1 MGGDLVISI
10 LVVAKLTVRP
20 HAHHHVLLQLLLLS
34 GVQLSILVVAVIFFL
49 FSVLVIF
56 VSIAETRFSMPVL
69 AMLSKCILRRELFLA
84 GVQEHV
90 MVLRCHHLLGRE
102 ALPIELVRVELHD
115 CVRATRWRHSWLHG
129 ELLWLEVACIWLL
142 LRCLHD
148 WLCHWSHLHGF
159 VPGAPF
165 LSLCDLERLAP
176 SRWSLRMYDVYVCR
190 AVLSSLQLLPIE
202 LIILLL
208 EFPHFFDFVE
218 VDDKAS
224 FQIVQVLNA
233 LSTEN

>member
-1 MGGDLVISI
+1 MSASCAWSSDVSVGGDLVISI

-102 ALPIELVRVELHD
+102 ALPIELVCVELYD
-115 CVRATRWRHSWLHG
+115 GIGYTVRRHCCLHR
-129 ELLWLEVACIWLL
+129 ESLRLIVARIFGGLL
-142 LRCLHD
+142 LCRLRIGLRNNWCL
-148 WLCHWSHLHGF
+148 
-159 VPGAPF
+159 
-165 LSLCDLERLAP
+165 
-176 SRWSLRMYDVYVCR
+176 
-190 AVLSSLQLLPIE
+190 
-202 LIILLL
+202 
-208 EFPHFFDFVE
+208 
-218 VDDKAS
+218 
-224 FQIVQVLNA
+224 
-233 LSTEN
+233 T